1 MRFEVAGEKKFHAP
15 VLVEE
20 VTRFLGVK
28 PGAWFLDATV
38 GDGGHALTI
47 LNHGGRVLGIDR
59 DPEAIA
65 TARQRLT
72 SYGQELILKQGQF
85 STLNRLAEE
94 AGIIPCSGILF
105 DLGVSS
111 HQLEDPKRGFSFRL
125 AGPLDMRMD
134 PSLAVTA
141 ADLINGLSK
150 NELSKLFSKLGEE
163 RRSRRLADALVK
175 RRRLRPIRTTDEL
188 ARLIEESVGWRSG
201 KSRSFRDGKLHPAT
215 KVFLALRIAVNDELN
230 ELKKGLAQVE
240 ELVEVGGRVVVI
252 SFHSLEDR
260 IVKEFFKKQ
269 ANLRMLSKKPVTPQ
283 EAEIEINPRARSAK
297 LRAAEKL
304 G

>member
-1 MRFEVAGEKKFHAP
+1 MAGEKKFHLP

-20 VTRFLGVK
+20 VIRFLK
-28 PGAWFLDATV
+28 LRPGAWFLDATV

-47 LNHGGRVLGIDR
+47 LNHGGRVLGVDR

-72 SYGQELILKQGQF
+72 ANGDQLVLRQGRFSEL
-85 STLNRLAEE
+85 SCLARE
-94 AGIIPCSGILF
+94 AGIVRFSGILF

-125 AGPLDMRMD
+125 EGPLDMRMD

-141 ADLINGLSK
+141 ADLINGLGK
-150 NELSKLFSKLGEE
+150 NELSKLFFKLGEE
-163 RRSRRLADALVK
+163 RRSRRLASAIIN
-175 RRRLRPIRTTDEL
+175 RRQLKPIRTTGEL
-188 ARLIEESVGWRSG
+188 AGLIRETGGWRRG
-201 KSRSFRDGKLHPAT
+201 QLHPAT
-215 KVFLALRIAVNDELN
+215 QVFLALRIAVNDELN
-230 ELKKGLAQVE
+230 ELKKALGQVE
-240 ELVEVGGRVVVI
+240 GLLETGGRVVVI

-260 IVKEFFKKQ
+260 IVKDFLKKQ
-269 ANLRMLSKKPVTPQ
+269 SNFKTLTKKPVRPGEEEITLNPQ
-283 EAEIEINPRARSAK
+283 ARSAK

-304 G
+304 VNDEG